1 MPVRAGEQALPAAG
15 AGGHLVP
22 VRVPVLHLALQDDGA
37 RLEACA
43 AAAHRWWVAQ
53 TLREGLLRLRHVQ
66 P

>member
-1 MPVRAGEQALPAAG
+1 V
-15 AGGHLVP
+15 HLVP